1 MDSKTLQTLEY
12 PKILERLAGY
22 TAFAISGDKARALRP
37 TTDLAEA
44 RRLLSETGEA
54 VYLLDTQDNLTIGG
68 ARDVREAVERAERGG
83 VLEPTDLL
91 DVKSTLIAARA
102 LKRSFERTE
111 SQTPNLAA
119 IAAQLPPPLGLIDAI
134 TRAISDR
141 GEILDSAS
149 DKLGG
154 IRRDLRIAHD
164 RLLTKMQRMVSD
176 SQISPYLQEA
186 LVTQRDGRYVL
197 PLRAEFKGKV
207 KAIVHDQSSSGAT
220 LFIEPLSVV
229 DLNNEYRELQLA
241 ERDEERRVLAALSD
255 QVGANADEISATVEL
270 VAELDLA
277 FARGKYAVDLHASEP
292 LLHAVQP
299 KEETR
304 HPGSVIRLYQ
314 ARHPLLPPD
323 TVVPIDLDLDADTYA
338 LVITGPNTGGKTVT
352 LKTVGL
358 FALMAQ
364 SGMHIPAQS
373 GSEIEP
379 LRRHLRR
386 HRRRAVH
393 RAVALDLLRA
403 RHQHRPHPGARR
415 PPLPGHAGRA
425 GRRHRPAGRR
435 RAGPG
440 DPHPPAGARHHH
452 PGRHALPGAEELRPR
467 HAGGGQRQRG
477 IRPGDPA
484 ADLPPDHRP
493 ARALQ
498 RPVHRPAAGASA
510 RRSSTSPAR
519 ASTPRTCRAE
529 DLLDEIHRQRDL
541 SREARAAAEDARHN
555 AEKLRAEL
563 AERLDQIEDE
573 RREVLEDARREAQEQ
588 VAALQDEIRAVR
600 QALSRARQPLE
611 VLSAAEESAE
621 ELEEA
626 VAEPVARRAPEM
638 PQDEQQPEK
647 TLRRPVRLGDKVRLR
662 GLDTQGVVTSLGEEE
677 AEVQVGQLRVRT
689 RIAELSPI
697 AGGSWR
703 KQEPAGVK
711 RGAAPAASH
720 LAAEVQSPGME
731 LDLRGQRADEALDSL
746 DRYLDSAYLTGM
758 PFVRIIHGK
767 GTGKLR
773 QVVREAL
780 GSHPQVKSYE
790 SGQPAEGGDGVTV
803 VKLKPV

>member
-54 VYLLDTQDNLTIGG
+54 VYLLDAQDNLTIGG

-292 LLHAVQP
+292 QLHAVQP

-373 GSEIEP
+373 GSEISLFEGIYADIGDEQSIEQS
-379 LRRHLRR
+379 LSTFSGHVTNIVHILARADRRSLVILDELGAGTDPQEGAALAQAILTHLLERGITTL
-386 HRRRAVH
+386 
-393 RAVALDLLRA
+393 VATHYPELKSYAHAMPGVVNASAEFDLETLQPTY
-403 RHQHRPHPGARR
+403 HLTIG
-415 PPLPGHAGRA
+415 LPGRSNALSIAQRLGLGEEIIDLARQ
-425 GRRHRPAGRR
+425 GI
-435 RAGPG
+435 
-440 DPHPPAGARHHH
+440 DP
-452 PGRHALPGAEELRPR
+452 E
-467 HAGGGQRQRG
+467 
-477 IRPGDPA
+477 
-484 ADLPPDHRP
+484 DL
-493 ARALQ
+493 
-498 RPVHRPAAGASA
+498 
-510 RRSSTSPAR
+510 
-519 ASTPRTCRAE
+519 RAE

-588 VAALQDEIRAVR
+588 VAALQNEIRAVR

-611 VLSAAEESAE
+611 VLSAAEESTE

-626 VAEPVARRAPEM
+626 VAVPVARRAPEM

-689 RIAELSPI
+689 RIAELAPI
-697 AGGSWR
+697 AGGSSEEAGTNRR
-703 KQEPAGVK
+703 KK
-711 RGAAPAASH
+711 RAAPAASH
-720 LAAEVQSPGME
+720 LAAKVQSPGME